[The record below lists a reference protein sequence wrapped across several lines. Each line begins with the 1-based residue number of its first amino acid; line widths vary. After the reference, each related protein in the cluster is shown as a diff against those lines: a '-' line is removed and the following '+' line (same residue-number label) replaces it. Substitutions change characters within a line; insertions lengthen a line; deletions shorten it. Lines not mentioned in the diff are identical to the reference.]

1 MEWLCTIGG
10 IVVLVIILAFAFSRM
25 TNDDY
30 HAGSGM
36 FKNSEYD
43 LDDEKKDFSDVE
55 YFNKDGKM
63 K

>member
-43 LDDEKKDFSDVE
+43 LKGFL
-55 YFNKDGKM
+55 
-63 K
+63 

>member
-36 FKNSEYD
+36 FKNSEYN
-43 LDDEKKDFSDVE
+43 LDDEKKDFCDVE